1 MDEIQYNQLL
11 DLTYEA
17 AVNLDLWPKVLERV
31 ACAAGA
37 WSAAL
42 IQQNEVTGEGQGI
55 RANTDPAATQL
66 YYGYFATRNAFLQ
79 AQDPRATLRGWQPT
93 VYTDEEKLP
102 KSALMRTEFYNDFM
116 RRFDVHSVLMVRV
129 ALRGMDTFVLNL
141 TRPRR
146 REQFDCSEIR
156 FVRRLQPHLIRAF
169 ELGEKLE
176 ATRGAGRDLG
186 EALDRSADGVL
197 LLDGAGRV
205 RHVNRSGER
214 LLRAADGL
222 TVTDGKLSAVAP
234 AHASRLRGLIDA
246 AATRDGAGR
255 VGGSMSIGSASR
267 RRPLHVSVAPNRA
280 EALSMFGADPGV
292 IVHITDLEAPLTVP
306 LERLSVLFG
315 LTRAEARLVRTLY
328 EGATLKEAAEQF
340 GVSAHT
346 VHAQLSRIFEK
357 TGVRRQSELAKLMA
371 RVAVVDPD

>member
-1 MDEIQYNQLL
+1 
-11 DLTYEA
+11 
-17 AVNLDLWPKVLERV
+17 
-31 ACAAGA
+31 
-37 WSAAL
+37 
-42 IQQNEVTGEGQGI
+42 
-55 RANTDPAATQL
+55 
-66 YYGYFATRNAFLQ
+66 
-79 AQDPRATLRGWQPT
+79 
-93 VYTDEEKLP
+93 
-102 KSALMRTEFYNDFM
+102 
-116 RRFDVHSVLMVRV
+116 
-129 ALRGMDTFVLNL
+129 
-141 TRPRR
+141 
-146 REQFDCSEIR
+146 
-156 FVRRLQPHLIRAF
+156 
-169 ELGEKLE
+169 
-176 ATRGAGRDLG
+176 
-186 EALDRSADGVL
+186 
-197 LLDGAGRV
+197 
-205 RHVNRSGER
+205 
-214 LLRAADGL
+214 
-222 TVTDGKLSAVAP
+222 VTDGKLSAVAP
-234 AHASRLRGLIDA
+234 AHASCLRGLIDA

-328 EGATLKEAAEQF
+328 EGATLREAAEQF